1 MAAGPPQSDVCVGE
15 YCFHETWRES
25 LELLTHVRRV
35 KTSLDETTPTIIP
48 LRNPAPQYGLRRS
61 GDSMTSRFSNKSAT
75 ID

>member
-1 MAAGPPQSDVCVGE
+1 MAAAMAPALEWQPARRSLMFAFGE

-48 LRNPAPQYGLRRS
+48 LRNPAPQYGLRR
-61 GDSMTSRFSNKSAT
+61 GD
-75 ID
+75 D